1 MRNRQPISGKGVYKL
16 TTKYIEEN
24 PSTNAEARSMNGTQ
38 TLSRALDILFALAE
52 ADGALSVSDIAQK
65 VSIPES
71 SIYRFL
77 QTLEQNGIVERRGK
91 GQIGLG
97 MRILDLARSLS
108 QQVHRELV
116 PLALPIM
123 EELTQETNETSLLFV
138 RSGTSA
144 ISIQTVRSKALIQ
157 YSAENGRMLPLY
169 LGASGKA
176 ILAYESEKTIQNV
189 LDKFAPNLSKDTLLQ
204 ELHHIR
210 EQGYALTQGE
220 IDPDVCAVGAPIF
233 DSRGALVAS
242 LSIAGP
248 KYRFDD
254 KLRRLSIQA
263 VQHAAE
269 QVSRKLGK
277 E

>member
-1 MRNRQPISGKGVYKL
+1 M
-16 TTKYIEEN
+16 
-24 PSTNAEARSMNGTQ
+24 STNVEMRSMNGTQ

-52 ADGALSVSDIAQK
+52 ADGTLTVSDIAQK

-71 SIYRFL
+71 STYRFL

-108 QQVHRELV
+108 EQVHRELV
-116 PLALPIM
+116 PLALPVM
-123 EELTQETNETSLLFV
+123 EELTKETNETSLLFI
-138 RSGTSA
+138 RSGTNA
-144 ISIQTVRSKALIQ
+144 ISIQTIRSKALIQ
-157 YSAENGRMLPLY
+157 YSAENGRILPLY

-176 ILAYESEKTIQNV
+176 ILAYESEKIVHNV
-189 LDKFAPNLSKDTLLQ
+189 LDKWSPDLSKDLLLS
-204 ELHHIR
+204 ELSSIR

-220 IDPDVCAVGAPIF
+220 IDPDVFAVGAPVF

-254 KLRRLSIQA
+254 VLRQLSIDA

>member
-1 MRNRQPISGKGVYKL
+1 MHKL
-16 TTKYIEEN
+16 TTQSIEA
-24 PSTNAEARSMNGTQ
+24 TLNANVEARSINGTQ
-38 TLSRALDILFALAE
+38 TLGRALDILFALAE
-52 ADGALSVSDIAQK
+52 ADGALSVTDIAQK
-65 VSIPES
+65 VAIPES

-108 QQVHRELV
+108 QQMHREIV
-116 PLALPIM
+116 PLALPVM
-123 EELTQETNETSLLFV
+123 EELTQVTNETSLLFI
-138 RSGTSA
+138 RSGASA
-144 ISIQTVRSKALIQ
+144 TSIQTVRSKALIQ

-169 LGASGKA
+169 LGASCKA

-189 LDKFAPNLSKDTLLQ
+189 LDKWAPNLSKDSLLQ
-204 ELHHIR
+204 QLHRIR

-220 IDPDVCAVGAPIF
+220 IDPDAFAVGAPVF
-233 DSRGALVAS
+233 DSRGMLVAS

-269 QVSRKLGK
+269 ELSRKMGK

>member
-1 MRNRQPISGKGVYKL
+1 
-16 TTKYIEEN
+16 
-24 PSTNAEARSMNGTQ
+24 MNGTQ

-52 ADGALSVSDIAQK
+52 ADGTLSVSDIAQK

-71 SIYRFL
+71 STYRFL
-77 QTLEQNGIVERRGK
+77 QTLEQNGIVERRGI

-116 PLALPIM
+116 PLSMPVM
-123 EELTQETNETSLLFV
+123 EELTRETNETSLLFI
-138 RSGTSA
+138 RSGTNA
-144 ISIQTVRSKALIQ
+144 ISIQTIKSNALIQ
-157 YSAENGRMLPLY
+157 YSAENGRILPLY

-176 ILAYESEKTIQNV
+176 ILAYESDKMIQHVLEKWPQ
-189 LDKFAPNLSKDTLLQ
+189 DQSKKALLQ
-204 ELHHIR
+204 ELQDIR

-220 IDPDVCAVGAPIF
+220 IDPDVFAVGAPIF
-233 DSRGALVAS
+233 DSRGVLVAS

-248 KYRFDD
+248 TYRFDD
-254 KLRRLSIQA
+254 ALRRLSIDA
-263 VQHAAE
+263 VRHAAD

>member
-1 MRNRQPISGKGVYKL
+1 
-16 TTKYIEEN
+16 
-24 PSTNAEARSMNGTQ
+24 MNGTQ
-38 TLSRALDILFALAE
+38 TLGRALDILFALAE
-52 ADGALSVSDIAQK
+52 ADGALSVTDIAQK
-65 VSIPES
+65 VAIPES

-108 QQVHRELV
+108 QQMHREIV
-116 PLALPIM
+116 PLALPVM
-123 EELTQETNETSLLFV
+123 EELTQVTNETSLLFI
-138 RSGTSA
+138 RSGASA
-144 ISIQTVRSKALIQ
+144 TSIQTVRSKALIQ

-169 LGASGKA
+169 LGASCKA

-189 LDKFAPNLSKDTLLQ
+189 LDKWAPNLSKDSLLQ
-204 ELHHIR
+204 QLHRIR

-220 IDPDVCAVGAPIF
+220 IDPDAFAVGAPVF
-233 DSRGALVAS
+233 DSRGMLVAS

-269 QVSRKLGK
+269 ELSRKMGK